1 MPTTDCLFENPA
13 DTLRP
18 LKIFNR
24 YGENYVIGAFHICG
38 KEEIC
43 QGKLDKTDIPALSG
57 RNWLVYDYK
66 ARTVCRLGDAG
77 ISFLLPEGGANLFLL
92 VPDCGRGRLIGI
104 LEKYISCGGLRILRE
119 EECRVTALVCE
130 AGTLGFAADQGPY
143 RVRIDGRECE
153 AVCRGGM
160 LWTVQCEK
168 VDCLVEIEWYG
179 KGEVV

>member
-1 MPTTDCLFENPA
+1 M
-13 DTLRP
+13 
-18 LKIFNR
+18 
-24 YGENYVIGAFHICG
+24 Y
-38 KEEIC
+38 
-43 QGKLDKTDIPALSG
+43 
-57 RNWLVYDYK
+57 
-66 ARTVCRLGDAG
+66 ARH
-77 ISFLLPEGGANLFLL
+77 
-92 VPDCGRGRLIGI
+92 GI
-104 LEKYISCGGLRILRE
+104 LEKYISCGGFRILRE

-143 RVRIDGRECE
+143 RVRIDGREYE

>member
-1 MPTTDCLFENPA
+1 M
-13 DTLRP
+13 
-18 LKIFNR
+18 
-24 YGENYVIGAFHICG
+24 IGAFHICG

-119 EECRVTALVCE
+119 EECHVTALVCE